1 MGRLAMKDEL
11 KARLAG
17 MDVPVEI
24 ILALAFL
31 LATILTGLLLGLP
44 FSLPSSE
51 RASFVGVHYLYPLVA
66 VAIWALTLM
75 FSKERKVST
84 VFFTALPSYA
94 IVLVCHF
101 NLKLWI
107 PHINPS
113 LWDDF
118 YWASDQVIRPVVD
131 AAIAIREALDFAIP
145 LDGNFYMLGFIA
157 MFYLVFIYISFKK
170 SEDFRE
176 LMVAIICLQIIGSI
190 GYLLTP
196 ALGPFLYETG
206 VEPMST
212 NAQAAMLNSWEANAA
227 GGASWLAAEGGRQI
241 TVGLAAMPSLHTGAS
256 FLFLMFA
263 WKRSPVLTG
272 LLAPLFLFIA
282 VDAVA
287 NRWHYVIDLPVGMA
301 CAVLALFLAKKL
313 TGNATVSSHQSAG
326 QPIALGTPE
335 KA

>member
-1 MGRLAMKDEL
+1 MKNEL
-11 KARLAG
+11 KAELSKIEL
-17 MDVPVEI
+17 PVEI
-24 ILALAFL
+24 ILAFVFLAITL
-31 LATILTGLLLGLP
+31 LVGFALNLP

-66 VAIWALTLM
+66 IAIWAVTIM
-75 FSKERKVST
+75 FSRERKVSA

-107 PHINPS
+107 PHINPL

-118 YWASDQVIRPVVD
+118 YWATDQAIRPVIN
-131 AAIAIREALDFAIP
+131 AAIAIRESLDFVIP

-170 SEDFRE
+170 SDDFRE

-212 NAQAAMLNSWEANAA
+212 GAQAAMLQSWEANAA
-227 GGASWLAAEGGRQI
+227 GGATWLAAEGGRQI

-256 FLFLMFA
+256 FLFLLFA
-263 WKRSPVLTG
+263 YKRSPVLTG

-282 VDAVA
+282 IDAVA

-301 CAVLALFLAKKL
+301 CAVLALFLARKM
-313 TGNATVSSHQSAG
+313 TAQTSASSSEAAAPPITIGN
-326 QPIALGTPE
+326 PE